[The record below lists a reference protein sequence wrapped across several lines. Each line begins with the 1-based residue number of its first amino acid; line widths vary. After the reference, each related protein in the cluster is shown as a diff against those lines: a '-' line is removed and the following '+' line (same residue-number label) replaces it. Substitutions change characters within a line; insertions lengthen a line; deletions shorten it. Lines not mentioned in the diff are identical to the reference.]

1 MIRFSAEFVTSAFAL
16 DGCPRW
22 KRAEVAL
29 AGRSNVGKSSLLNA
43 LAGVKGLARTSK
55 TPGRTRCLNFFA
67 VGDTLALC
75 DLPGFGYA
83 KMSHEEAARIASMMH
98 EYIHGRVNLAAIAI
112 LIDCRRGPQADELE
126 LAAMAA
132 ERGIEVIAV
141 ATKCDKLRRSERAP
155 RSNASTRCAC
165 VQFFARRLRRGNRR
179 PAPPN
184 PCGRQRRRRQ
194 TRRGAMTPAVSVII
208 PTYNRR
214 AMLIEAIDSVLA
226 QTARGFE
233 LIVIDDGSTDGT
245 NGAGQLAR
253 LAETIRFERIDHR
266 GPAAA
271 RNRGVAL
278 ARAPLIAFLDSDDL
292 WSPAK
297 LERQLAFMSANPGC
311 AISQTDEIWIR
322 NGRRVNPGM
331 RHRKRAGDI
340 FIDSLRTCLISTSA
354 VMMRTDLFRSLGG
367 FDELMTAAEDYD
379 LWLRILIDHE
389 AGLLDEPLVTR
400 RGGHPDQTSA
410 TTPAL
415 DRFRILALTKL
426 LADDRLS
433 ASRRSSAVEVLAE
446 KCRIY
451 AGGLRRRGQSR

>member
-1 MIRFSAEFVTSAFAL
+1 
-16 DGCPRW
+16 
-22 KRAEVAL
+22 
-29 AGRSNVGKSSLLNA
+29 
-43 LAGVKGLARTSK
+43 
-55 TPGRTRCLNFFA
+55 
-67 VGDTLALC
+67 
-75 DLPGFGYA
+75 
-83 KMSHEEAARIASMMH
+83 
-98 EYIHGRVNLAAIAI
+98 
-112 LIDCRRGPQADELE
+112 
-126 LAAMAA
+126 
-132 ERGIEVIAV
+132 
-141 ATKCDKLRRSERAP
+141 
-155 RSNASTRCAC
+155 
-165 VQFFARRLRRGNRR
+165 
-179 PAPPN
+179 
-184 PCGRQRRRRQ
+184 
-194 TRRGAMTPAVSVII
+194 MTPAVSVII

-214 AMLIEAIDSVLA
+214 AMLIDAIDSVLA

-233 LIVIDDGSTDGT
+233 LIIIDDGSTDGT
-245 NGAGQLAR
+245 NETEQLAR
-253 LAETIRFERIDHR
+253 LAKTIQIERIDHR

-278 ARAPLIAFLDSDDL
+278 ARARLIAFLDSDDL
-292 WSPAK
+292 WSPTK

-311 AISQTDEIWIR
+311 AISQTGEIWIR

-340 FIDSLRTCLISTSA
+340 FIDSLRTCLISVSA
-354 VMMRTDLFRSLGG
+354 VMMRTELFRACGG

-379 LWLRILIDHE
+379 LWLRILIEHE

-400 RGGHPDQTSA
+400 RGGHRDQTSA

-451 AGGLRRRGQSR
+451 AGGLRRRGRVDEARVYERVAEQARGWETRAVPEIGCAVKSMRAVLREIRHEC